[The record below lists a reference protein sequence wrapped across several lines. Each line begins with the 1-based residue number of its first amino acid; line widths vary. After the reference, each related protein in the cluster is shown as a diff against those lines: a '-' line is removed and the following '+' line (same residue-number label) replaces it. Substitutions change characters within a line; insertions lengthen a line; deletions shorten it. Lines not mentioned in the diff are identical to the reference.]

1 MNRSYRPALIV
12 GGYGALAGVMAA
24 MTYILMEHVQ
34 HLLWQNPYAQGPLY
48 TIAVIMGGGLLL
60 SLLYRLNA
68 TAPSDLNAQ
77 LQQAHDPL
85 RQKKR
90 ATLLTALIAIVSV
103 GFGGAV
109 GPEAG
114 LIAVVSECSAILALH
129 LARNQAE
136 QRLIGDS
143 GSIAALSGLYGA
155 PPGAATLIDE
165 DDNGKQAADSISLP
179 LKLLAG
185 ISGMAGFY
193 LTTQLLLDGGFQQ
206 LTLPAHTIPRN
217 GSDLLLAI
225 PRSPCRRA
233 AGITRPTA
241 APPHSALVGAS
252 RRSRHPNPGG
262 QRPLCPAL
270 RHNPGAALLWPPRS
284 RTCPRTRHPKRNTHA
299 ALAGRR

>member
-1 MNRSYRPALIV
+1 MPLPVSWQ
-12 GGYGALAGVMAA
+12 

-129 LARNQAE
+129 LARN
-136 QRLIGDS
+136 
-143 GSIAALSGLYGA
+143 
-155 PPGAATLIDE
+155 
-165 DDNGKQAADSISLP
+165 
-179 LKLLAG
+179 
-185 ISGMAGFY
+185 
-193 LTTQLLLDGGFQQ
+193 
-206 LTLPAHTIPRN
+206 
-217 GSDLLLAI
+217 
-225 PRSPCRRA
+225 
-233 AGITRPTA
+233 
-241 APPHSALVGAS
+241 
-252 RRSRHPNPGG
+252 
-262 QRPLCPAL
+262 
-270 RHNPGAALLWPPRS
+270 
-284 RTCPRTRHPKRNTHA
+284 
-299 ALAGRR
+299 